1 MRKLD
6 PRLSLNCTI
15 VTRII
20 NISVFRH
27 SLEIRTLRS
36 VTVTFVN
43 LLFVNNVWE
52 HRGVKSK
59 GKARTF
65 GLD

>member
-1 MRKLD
+1 MRKLV
-6 PRLSLNCTI
+6 PRLSLNFTI

-20 NISVFRH
+20 NISLCRH
-27 SLEIRTLRS
+27 SLEIHTLRS
-36 VTVTFVN
+36 ITAIFVN

-52 HRGVKSK
+52 HRGVKSE